1 MRLAIAAIFS
11 IAFTSSVKANPSET
25 PTAEELSLIIKGL
38 LKSALPSPLV
48 QQEFNWGHQRKFAN
62 GITWEKDGILRKPR
76 VQEKMKNDGTWRKI
90 KVEAVDPERTL
101 SLRVFNVQKPEK
113 GKITFLVIIS
123 MPTRITFNQQLWA
136 AGTRVYSGET
146 RARCKPMLLLS
157 CESTTRTVK
166 NGSFF
171 PDVVFRMR
179 VTHAKLSYENLV
191 IEHTAG
197 IGGDGAKL
205 LGETIL
211 EFVKDVRPS
220 LEKNMLEKANK
231 AIVKAGD
238 TKEVKL
244 SLSKLLEGE

>member
-1 MRLAIAAIFS
+1 MRRAIAMFLSLAFS
-11 IAFTSSVKANPSET
+11 CSAKADPENT
-25 PTAEELSLIIKGL
+25 PTAEELSSVIKGL
-38 LKSALPSPLV
+38 LKTALPSPLV

-76 VQEKMKNDGTWRKI
+76 FQEKMKNDGTWRKI
-90 KVEAVDPERTL
+90 KIEAVDPEKTL
-101 SLRVFNVQKPEK
+101 SLNVFNVQQPEK
-113 GKITFLVIIS
+113 GKVTFLV
-123 MPTRITFNQQLWA
+123 MVAMQTRITFDQQLWA
-136 AGTRVYSGET
+136 AGVRVYSGET
-146 RARCKPMLLLS
+146 RARCKPTLILA

-171 PDVVFRMR
+171 PDVIFRMR
-179 VTHAKLSYENLV
+179 VTHAKLSYESLV
-191 IEHTAG
+191 VEHTAG

-205 LGETIL
+205 LGETII
-211 EFVKDVRPS
+211 EFVKDIRPS

-244 SLSKLLEGE
+244 SLSKLLEGK